1 MNYKSLSDLLPSDEI
16 HYLSDV
22 SSDQPEYSS
31 ESHEYILFE
40 YTIDSWTDT
49 IQTLKSNNIPFTIK
63 TDSFDLQY
71 ILI

>member
-1 MNYKSLSDLLPSDEI
+1 MDYNNLLSKLPANTEL

-31 ESHEYILFE
+31 DTHSFILFE
-40 YTIDSWTDT
+40 YTTDWPET
-49 IQTLKSNNIPFTIK
+49 ISALKSNNIDFTIK
-63 TDSFDLQY
+63 TDSTDLDY